1 MAYNEED
8 RTNASMRHT
17 RARTDSEEFRN
28 LIYSGFVPTA
38 EEMKKYAKGGKE
50 RDNSMFFATP
60 KRRAFNRMRAIEDIE
75 SKVSDLFF
83 RISEEL
89 TRGEG
94 NLPGYKQ
101 QVEKIK
107 KRAISYGLNELAE
120 SVATK
125 YQNLINAIKPKK
137 EWEINQH
144 L

>member
-1 MAYNEED
+1 
-8 RTNASMRHT
+8 
-17 RARTDSEEFRN
+17 
-28 LIYSGFVPTA
+28 
-38 EEMKKYAKGGKE
+38 
-50 RDNSMFFATP
+50 MFFATP

-125 YQNLINAIKPKK
+125 YQNLINALKPKK
-137 EWEINQH
+137 E
-144 L
+144 